1 MGSFSIYR
9 VNEKVK
15 KPNANFLKKTMVPNH
30 HSSCMSPQPVLHSEK
45 TTMHEKGSSY
55 EKSKKKPHKE
65 EGKAGRQLGAVLSL
79 PEVKGAEG

>member
-1 MGSFSIYR
+1 
-9 VNEKVK
+9 
-15 KPNANFLKKTMVPNH
+15 MVPNH
-30 HSSCMSPQPVLHSEK
+30 HSSSMSPQPVLHSEK